1 MGKDYK
7 KGKNSPQN
15 QNGNKQHHSGNVQK
29 PQALVVNETN
39 KYVLGGYFS
48 LGLTNFFKTVLLV
61 FNKAGIKVVSDNG
74 NIIYSDEKIGQV
86 LNTLYKS
93 TLNPRP
99 PFEPFEQSWAN
110 QFKLNTNQQ
119 VKLQKL
125 LFHHFPILGPIMADE
140 AAYKVNNSKKSN
152 VTDAYTMTYG
162 VTLSDCLKVLS
173 TIAQG
178 LVDCRNTDVHFEP
191 YNSLDDLAKQYLVQ
205 ENIVRYLIKA
215 LVASRRLDKKRN
227 SIETEKME
235 FLTGY
240 AKSEK
245 DDKGK
250 SLEKYLKEHKFYP
263 KYEQEIVRD
272 ADGNIVYVVET
283 DKDGN
288 PLYDK
293 EGNPKY
299 KMKRDWNGNYVRE
312 EKTRMVERSDYFYK
326 IGGETTIKKNGNTYS
341 TLTGFGLAYFCTI
354 FLTKPQAKQML
365 TDIALFENSPYPQDL
380 NDIIRD
386 MLSIYRIRSP
396 KGKKLEGSDTKITLS
411 LDMLNELRKCPK
423 ELYDVLSPEGQKY
436 FEDRVMRP
444 NERTPEIVKRFR
456 STDRFP
462 YLAMRYIDETKLFDN
477 IRFQVQLGK
486 LRFKFYS
493 KTCINGEEEI
503 RSLQKEI
510 NGFGRMQ
517 EIERKR
523 QEYYKAFLQEAK
535 EKSVKIEGEDI
546 TLDLLQFEKDKA
558 DSKPYITDSKAY
570 YNVHNNRI
578 GLFWNEFATMDK
590 KNGNKEMI
598 VNKPGDYLPRL
609 IVTEDKKAPVEML
622 APMAMLSI
630 HELPSLIFYD
640 YLLRVTGNDDKKK
653 NAENIIIEK
662 YHSLRKFF
670 TNVNSGK
677 MTPMSNKEEMSKRL
691 MSEYDL
697 AVNDI
702 PDKLKKYLSGESVD
716 MNRRKQELTRDRLV
730 KMLKRAIRRRDGF
743 KDDRKMI
750 GNKDNKY
757 GKDSYVDVR
766 HGSLARYLSE
776 SFLEW
781 QPSNKSGN
789 NKLTGMNFSKLQ
801 SELAVFDDTSKYG
814 LVKEM
819 FEKSGLLTGNFAHPF
834 LFKLSEKNIRNIE
847 ELYLL
852 YLNEEVNYI
861 KKLLGITDK
870 KDKDINDNK
879 IDFKKILLTPDVYD
893 HLPFVKGD
901 ARWKEPTPENIKQLA
916 SRYLELDGKRA
927 SIWLPDG
934 LFGKHIFEILTTRF
948 ADNKRLQKDL
958 SDGNLTASVSYFIRV
973 FFEDQLSDSSQ
984 PFYITTKTDGE
995 KLLRTKFA
1003 HIYDLF
1009 NILNNKKVRN
1019 AYIKVPKIIE
1029 EINDL
1034 FVLYAEDKNGNL
1046 IKRIGIDGKP
1056 LKDVNGKTLYKK
1068 LIHVEIDNLLIKMGK
1083 ETEDKIE
1090 KKHLYGKQ
1098 AEKARK
1104 EGQEE
1109 REKLSRKLIRM
1120 IGEVKDNEKAIRRY
1134 RAQDMVMFLMAE
1146 RLMEESEA
1154 TGNVSKSEKFKLQN
1168 VCHSDFLSQTVNF
1181 EFPFKV
1187 GDDTVIISQEFIS
1200 LKNLGEFY
1208 QLLSDERLPSLLE
1221 RLLEIKKKEQKNP
1234 NFGYSELMG
1243 ELASYDIHRSRI
1255 FKAIHWLEK
1264 YVVSKDDF
1272 KFLYDP
1278 TDKRFYIDDDDTRDP
1293 KRNNF
1298 NSLLGLLEVGDI
1310 HVLSKDEREL
1320 IISIRNAFS
1329 HNHYGINLDDIANN
1343 KDLGKST
1350 LLYNEAETTSDAKK
1364 KELTTIATLI
1374 AKKLEELQQKV
1385 EKFNHK

>member
-7 KGKNSPQN
+7 KGNNAPQN

-39 KYVLGGYFS
+39 KYVLGGFFS
-48 LGLTNFFKTVLLV
+48 LGLNNFFKTVLLV

-74 NIIYSDEKIGQV
+74 NIIYSDEKVGQV
-86 LNTLYKS
+86 LYTLYKS
-93 TLNPRP
+93 TVTPRP
-99 PFEPFEQSWAN
+99 QFETFEKSWATY
-110 QFKLNTNQQ
+110 FKLNTNQQ
-119 VKLQKL
+119 AKLQKL

-162 VTLSDCLKVLS
+162 VTLPDCLKVLS

-191 YNSLDDLAKQYLVQ
+191 YNSIDDLAKQYLVQ

-240 AKSEK
+240 AKAEK
-245 DDKGK
+245 EDNGK
-250 SLEKYLKEHKFYP
+250 NLEKYLRDHKFYP

-272 ADGNIVYVVET
+272 ENGNIVYVVET

-288 PLYDK
+288 PLKDK
-293 EGNPKY
+293 DGNPKY
-299 KMKRDWNGNYVRE
+299 KMKKDWNGNYVRE
-312 EKTRMVERSDYFYK
+312 EKTRMVERSDFFYK
-326 IGGETTIKKNGNTYS
+326 IGGETTIEKGGKVYS

-365 TDIALFENSPYPQDL
+365 SDVALFEKSPYPKEL

-396 KGKKLEGSDTKITLS
+396 RGKKLEGSDTKITQA

-436 FEDRVMRP
+436 FEDKVKRP
-444 NERTPEIVKRFR
+444 NERTPEVVKRFR

-462 YLAMRYIDETKLFDN
+462 YFAMRYIDETKLFEN

-486 LRFKFYS
+486 LRFKFYP

-510 NGFGRMQ
+510 NGFGRIQ
-517 EIERKR
+517 EIEQKR
-523 QEYYKAFLQEAK
+523 QTEYKDFLQAGE
-535 EKSVKIEGEDI
+535 EKSVKIEGEDFN
-546 TLDLLQFEKDKA
+546 LDLLQFEKDSA
-558 DSKPYITDSKAY
+558 DSKPYITDSRAY
-570 YNVHNNRI
+570 YNIHNNRI
-578 GLFWNEFATMDK
+578 GLLWNELTTHDK
-590 KNGNKEMI
+590 TNDNKEMI
-598 VNKPGDYLPRL
+598 VNKPGDYLPKL
-609 IVTEDKKAPVEML
+609 IVSEDEKAPVTMP

-653 NAENIIIEK
+653 NPENIIIGK
-662 YHSLRKFF
+662 CHGLRKFF
-670 TNVNSGK
+670 TDVNSGT
-677 MTPMSNKEEMSKRL
+677 MTPMSNKEELSKRL
-691 MSEYDL
+691 LSEYDL

-776 SFLEW
+776 SFLDW
-781 QPSNKSGN
+781 QPSNKIGN

-801 SELAVFDDTSKYG
+801 SELAVFDDTGKYG
-814 LVKEM
+814 IVKEIL
-819 FEKSGLLTGNFAHPF
+819 EKSGLLSGNFAHPF
-834 LFKLSEKNIRNIE
+834 LSKLTEKNIRNIE

-852 YLNEEVNYI
+852 YLNEEVNHI

-901 ARWKEPTPENIKQLA
+901 ARWKEPTHENIKQLA
-916 SRYLELDGKRA
+916 GRYLELEGKRA

-934 LFGKHIFEILTTRF
+934 LFGKHILEILKTHFTS
-948 ADNKRLQKDL
+948 NKHLQEDL
-958 SDGNLTASVSYFIRV
+958 SDETLTESVSYLIRV
-973 FFEDQLSDSSQ
+973 FFEDQLSDNCQ
-984 PFYITTKTDGE
+984 PFYVTTKTDGE
-995 KLLRTKFA
+995 ELLRTKFA
-1003 HIYDLF
+1003 HIYDFF

-1019 AYIKVPKIIE
+1019 AYIKVPKIVE

-1034 FVLYAEDKNGNL
+1034 FVLYAEDKGGNL
-1046 IKRIGIDGKP
+1046 IKRIGLDGKP
-1056 LKDVNGKTLYKK
+1056 LKDEKGNTLYKK
-1068 LIHVEIDNLLIKMGK
+1068 LIHVEIDKRINDMTYK
-1083 ETEDKIE
+1083 ERGNYKT
-1090 KKHLYGKQ
+1090 L
-1098 AEKARK
+1098 
-1104 EGQEE
+1104 EE
-1109 REKLSRKLIRM
+1109 AKDAMRRKLMHM
-1120 IGEVKDNEKAIRRY
+1120 IGEVKDNEKTIRRY
-1134 RAQDMVMFLMAE
+1134 KAQDMVMFLMAE

-1154 TGNVSKSEKFKLQN
+1154 TGSVSKSEKFKLQN
-1168 VCHSDFLSQTVNF
+1168 VCRPDFLSQTVNF
-1181 EFPFKV
+1181 EFPFV
-1187 GDDTVIISQEFIS
+1187 IGNDTVKITQKVIS

-1221 RLLEIKKKEQKNP
+1221 SLLEIKKREKKEP

-1243 ELASYDIHRSRI
+1243 EFASYDIHRSRI
-1255 FKAIHWLEK
+1255 FKVIHQLEK
-1264 YVVSKDDF
+1264 YVVSNSEF
-1272 KFLYDP
+1272 RIFLNNPD
-1278 TDKRFYIDDDDTRDP
+1278 DKRFYIKDDNTQDP

-1298 NSLLGLLEVGDI
+1298 RSLLELLEEGNI
-1310 HVLSKDEREL
+1310 YALTNDEREL

-1329 HNHYGINLDDIANN
+1329 HNHYGINFDDIADD

-1350 LLYNEAETTSDAKK
+1350 LLYIEEETASDDKK

-1374 AKKLEELQQKV
+1374 ARKLEELQQKV
-1385 EKFNHK
+1385 VEKANHS

>member
-1 MGKDYK
+1 MGKDHN
-7 KGKNSPQN
+7 KGNNAPKSQSNYQVQKNVS
-15 QNGNKQHHSGNVQK
+15 K
-29 PQALVVNETN
+29 PQALVVNEGN

-61 FNKAGIKVVSDNG
+61 FNKAGIKVVSENG
-74 NIIYSDEKIGQV
+74 NIIYSDEKIGKV

-99 PFEPFEQSWAN
+99 SFEPFEQAWAN
-110 QFKLNTNQQ
+110 NFKLNTNQQ

-140 AAYKVNNSKKSN
+140 AAYKVKNSKKSN
-152 VTDAYTMTYG
+152 VTDTYTMTYG

-178 LVDCRNTDVHFEP
+178 LVDCRNTEVHYEP

-205 ENIVRYLIKA
+205 ENIARYLIKA

-240 AKSEK
+240 AKDSK
-245 DDKGK
+245 DDAGR
-250 SLEKYLKEHKFYP
+250 SLESYIRKWGFYP
-263 KYEQEIVRD
+263 KYDQVIKTD
-272 ADGNIVYVVET
+272 DNGNVLYVEET
-283 DKDGN
+283 DKQGKPKKDENGN
-288 PLYDK
+288 PVYKQKKDK
-293 EGNPKY
+293 YGNLRFKKDGSPEY
-299 KMKRDWNGNYVRE
+299 E
-312 EKTRMVERSDYFYK
+312 EQVKMVERSDFFYK
-326 IGGETTIKKNGNTYS
+326 IGGNTTIEKDGKVYS

-365 TDIALFENSPYPQDL
+365 SDVALFEKSPYPQEL

-396 KGKKLEGSDTKITLS
+396 RGKKLEGSDTKITLA

-423 ELYDVLSPEGQKY
+423 ELYDVLSPKGQKF
-436 FEDRVMRP
+436 FEDEVKRP
-444 NERTPEIVKRFR
+444 NERTPEVVKRFR

-477 IRFQVQLGK
+477 IRFQVRLGK
-486 LRFKFYS
+486 LKFKFYS
-493 KTCINGEEEI
+493 KTCINGEDEI
-503 RSLQKEI
+503 RGLQKEI
-510 NGFGRMQ
+510 NGFGRIQ
-517 EIERKR
+517 EIEQKR
-523 QEYYKAFLQEAK
+523 QTDYKAFLQEAK

-546 TLDLLQFEKDKA
+546 KLDLLQFEKDNV
-558 DSKPYITDSKAY
+558 DSKPYITDNKAY
-570 YNVHNNRI
+570 YNIHNNRI
-578 GLFWNEFATMDK
+578 GLFWNELTIFDK
-590 KNGNKEMI
+590 KNDNREMI
-598 VNKPGDYLPRL
+598 VNKSGDYLPKL
-609 IVTEDKKAPVEML
+609 IVSEDKKAPVVMP

-640 YLLRVTGNDDKKK
+640 YLLGITGNDDENK

-662 YHSLRKFF
+662 CHSLQQFF
-670 TNVNSGK
+670 YDVKSGT
-677 MTPMSNKEEMSKRL
+677 MTPMANKEELAKRL
-691 MSEYDL
+691 LSVYDL
-697 AVNDI
+697 TVNDI

-716 MNRRKQELTRDRLV
+716 VNRRKQELTRDRLV

-743 KDDRKMI
+743 EDDRKMV

-757 GKDSYVDVR
+757 GKESFVDVR

-781 QPSNKSGN
+781 QPSNKKGD

-801 SELAVFDDTSKYG
+801 SELAIFDDASKYDM
-814 LVKEM
+814 VKEM
-819 FEKSGLLTGNFAHPF
+819 IEKSGLLLGDYAHPF
-834 LFKLSEKNIRNIE
+834 LNKLTGKCIHNIE
-847 ELYLL
+847 QLYLL

-861 KKLLGITDK
+861 KELLGITDK
-870 KDKDINDNK
+870 KDKDITENK
-879 IDFKKILLTPDVYD
+879 INFEKISLASDIYD
-893 HLPFVKGD
+893 HLPFVKGC
-901 ARWKEPTPENIKQLA
+901 ARWKDRTPENIKQLA
-916 SRYLELDGKRA
+916 GHYLELDGKRA

-934 LFGKHIFEILTTRF
+934 LFSNHILGLLKTQF
-948 ADNKRLQKDL
+948 ADNKQLQKDL
-958 SDGNLTASVSYFIRV
+958 SDKRLTASVFYLIRV
-973 FFEDQLSDSSQ
+973 FFEDQLSDSCQ
-984 PFYITTKTDGE
+984 PFYVTTKTDGE
-995 KLLRTKFA
+995 DLLSTKFA

-1019 AYIKVPKIIE
+1019 AYTKVPMIVE
-1029 EINDL
+1029 EIDDM
-1034 FVLYAEDKNGNL
+1034 FSIPAENKNGKL
-1046 IKRIGIDGKP
+1046 IKRIGLDGKP
-1056 LKDVNGKTLYKK
+1056 LKDENGKTLYKK
-1068 LIHVEIDNLLIKMGK
+1068 LIHVEIDKRIKDMTYK
-1083 ETEDKIE
+1083 ERGNHKT
-1090 KKHLYGKQ
+1090 L
-1098 AEKARK
+1098 
-1104 EGQEE
+1104 EE
-1109 REKLSRKLIRM
+1109 AKDAMRRKLMRM
-1120 IGEVKDNEKAIRRY
+1120 IGEVKDNEKTIRRY
-1134 RAQDMVMFLMAE
+1134 KAQDMVMFLMAE
-1146 RLMEESEA
+1146 RLMEDSEA

-1168 VCHSDFLSQTVNF
+1168 VCHSDFLNQTVNF

-1187 GDDTVIISQEFIS
+1187 GEDTVIISQDFIS

-1264 YVVSKDDF
+1264 YVVSKENF

-1278 TDKRFYIDDDDTRDP
+1278 NDKRFFIDDDETRDP

-1298 NSLLGLLEVGDI
+1298 NALLGLLEKGDI
-1310 HVLSKDEREL
+1310 HILSKDEREL

-1329 HNHYGINLDDIANN
+1329 HNHYGINLNDIADD
-1343 KDLGKST
+1343 KGLGKST
-1350 LLYNEAETTSDAKK
+1350 LLFIEEKTASNAKK

-1385 EKFNHK
+1385 EKSNHS

>member
-1 MGKDYK
+1 MKNSKDYPSNNNTRHAK
-7 KGKNSPQN
+7 K
-15 QNGNKQHHSGNVQK
+15 VQQ
-29 PQALVVNETN
+29 PQALEVNQTN

-61 FNKAGIKVVSDNG
+61 FNKAGIKVVSKNG
-74 NIIYSDEKIGQV
+74 NIIYDDEKIGQV

-99 PFEPFEQSWAN
+99 SFEPFEQTWAN
-110 QFKLNTNQQ
+110 NFKLNTNQQ

-152 VTDAYTMTYG
+152 VTDTYTMTYG

-178 LVDCRNTDVHFEP
+178 LVDCRNTDVHYEP

-205 ENIVRYLIKA
+205 EDIVRYLIKA

-240 AKSEK
+240 AKDPK
-245 DDKGK
+245 DDAGR
-250 SLEKYLKEHKFYP
+250 SLESYIKKWGFYP
-263 KYEQEIVRD
+263 KYDQVIKTD
-272 ADGNIVYVVET
+272 DNGNVLYVEET
-283 DKDGN
+283 DKQ
-288 PLYDK
+288 
-293 EGNPKY
+293 GNPK
-299 KMKRDWNGNYVRE
+299 KDENGNPIYKQKKDKYGNPRWKDDGTPEYE
-312 EKTRMVERSDYFYK
+312 EQVRMVERSDFFYK
-326 IGGETTIKKNGNTYS
+326 IGGESTIEKDEKVYS

-354 FLTKPQAKQML
+354 FLTKTQAKQML
-365 TDIALFENSPYPQDL
+365 SDIALFEKSPYPKEL

-396 KGKKLEGSDTKITLS
+396 RGKKLEGSDSKITLA

-423 ELYDVLSPEGQKY
+423 ELYDVLSPKGQKF
-436 FEDRVMRP
+436 FEDKVKRP
-444 NERTPEIVKRFR
+444 NERTPEVVKRFR

-462 YLAMRYIDETKLFDN
+462 YLAMRYIDETQLFDN
-477 IRFQVQLGK
+477 IRFQIQLGK
-486 LRFKFYS
+486 LRFKFFS

-510 NGFGRMQ
+510 NGFGRIQ
-517 EIERKR
+517 EMEQKR
-523 QEYYKAFLQEAK
+523 QSDYKAFIQEAK

-546 TLDLLQFEKDKA
+546 NLDLLQFEKDSA
-558 DSKPYITDSKAY
+558 DSKPYITDSKAH

-578 GLFWNEFATMDK
+578 GLFWNEMVVTEEEE
-590 KNGNKEMI
+590 NTRTI
-598 VNKPGDYLPRL
+598 IQHGDYIPSLES
-609 IVTEDKKAPVEML
+609 VKDGKAPVTLL

-640 YLLRVTGNDDKKK
+640 YLLRVTGNDDEKK
-653 NAENIIIEK
+653 NAENIIIDK
-662 YHSLRKFF
+662 CHSLQKFF
-670 TNVNSGK
+670 SDVKSGT
-677 MTPMSNKEEMSKRL
+677 MTPLTNKEELAKRL
-691 MSEYDL
+691 LSEYDL
-697 AVNDI
+697 GVNDI

-716 MNRRKQELTRDRLV
+716 VNHRKQELTRDRLV

-743 KDDRKMI
+743 EEDRKI
-750 GNKDNKY
+750 VGNKDNKY
-757 GKDSYVDVR
+757 GKDSFVDVR

-776 SFLEW
+776 SLVEW
-781 QPSNKSGN
+781 QPSNERGD

-801 SELAVFDDTSKYG
+801 SELAVFDNADKYG
-814 LVKEM
+814 VVKEM
-819 FEKSGLLTGNFAHPF
+819 LERSGLLSGNYAHPF
-834 LFKLSEKNIRNIE
+834 LNKLTGKSIHNIE
-847 ELYLL
+847 QLYLL
-852 YLNEEVNYI
+852 YLNEEVIYI
-861 KKLLGITDK
+861 KELLGITDK
-870 KDKDINDNK
+870 TDKDITDNK
-879 IDFKKILLTPDVYD
+879 INFEKISLSSDICD
-893 HLPFVKGD
+893 HLPFVKGN
-901 ARWKEPTPENIKQLA
+901 ARWETITPENIKQLA
-916 SRYLELDGKRA
+916 GRYLELDGKSA

-934 LFGKHIFEILTTRF
+934 LFGKHILDILKKQF
-948 ADNKRLQKDL
+948 ANNKQLQKDL
-958 SDGNLTASVSYFIRV
+958 SNKRLTTSVSYLIRV
-973 FFEDQLSDSSQ
+973 FFEDQLGDSSQ

-995 KLLRTKFA
+995 DFVCTEFA

-1009 NILNNKKVRN
+1009 NILNNKKVHN
-1019 AYIKVPKIIE
+1019 AYIKVPQIVE
-1029 EINDL
+1029 EITDTFAL
-1034 FVLYAEDKNGNL
+1034 PAKDKDGKL
-1046 IKRIGIDGKP
+1046 IQRVGLDRKP
-1056 LKDVNGKTLYKK
+1056 LKNENGEPLYKK
-1068 LIHVEIDNLLIKMGK
+1068 LIHVEIDKRIKDMTAK
-1083 ETEDKIE
+1083 EKGNYKTLGEAKD
-1090 KKHLYGKQ
+1090 
-1098 AEKARK
+1098 AMR
-1104 EGQEE
+1104 
-1109 REKLSRKLIRM
+1109 RKLMRM

-1134 RAQDMVMFLMAE
+1134 KAQDMVMFLMAE

-1187 GDDTVIISQEFIS
+1187 GEDTVIISQEFIS

-1221 RLLEIKKKEQKNP
+1221 RLLEIKKRENKEP
-1234 NFGYSELMG
+1234 NFGYSEIMG

-1255 FKAIHWLEK
+1255 FRAIHQLEK
-1264 YVVSKDDF
+1264 YVISNSEFKAFLQDPDD
-1272 KFLYDP
+1272 
-1278 TDKRFYIDDDDTRDP
+1278 TRFYINNDKTQDP

-1298 NSLLGLLEVGDI
+1298 RSLLELLEEGDI
-1310 HVLSKDEREL
+1310 HAFSEDEREL

-1329 HNHYGINLDDIANN
+1329 HNHYGINLDDIADD

-1350 LLYNEAETTSDAKK
+1350 LLYTEDETSSNAKN

-1385 EKFNHK
+1385 EKMNSKSE

>member
-162 VTLSDCLKVLS
+162 VTLPDCLKVLS

-423 ELYDVLSPEGQKY
+423 ELYDVLSPEGQRY
-436 FEDRVMRP
+436 FEDKVKRP
-444 NERTPEIVKRFR
+444 NERTPEVVKRFR

-486 LRFKFYS
+486 LRFKFYP

-510 NGFGRMQ
+510 NGFGRLQ
-517 EIERKR
+517 DIEQKR
-523 QEYYKAFLQEAK
+523 QTEYETLLQEAEK
-535 EKSVKIEGEDI
+535 KSVKIEGEDI
-546 TLDLLQFEKDKA
+546 NLDLLQFEKDTA
-558 DSKPYITDSKAY
+558 DSKPYITNNRAY
-570 YNVHNNRI
+570 YNIHNNRI
-578 GLFWNEFATMDK
+578 GLFW
-590 KNGNKEMI
+590 KEMEI
-598 VNKPGDYLPRL
+598 TDKEGNISIKPQFGDLLPSL
-609 IVTEDKKAPVEML
+609 KELKDGKAPVTMP
-622 APMAMLSI
+622 APMAMLSV
-630 HELPSLIFYD
+630 HELPSLLFYD
-640 YLLRVTGNDDKKK
+640 YLLRQTNNTDSRKT
-653 NAENIIIEK
+653 AESIIIDK
-662 YHSLRKFF
+662 YYSLQRFF
-670 TNVNSGK
+670 SDVKSGK
-677 MTPMSNKEEMSKRL
+677 MLPMGGKKELNEKL
-691 MSEYDL
+691 HAEYGL
-697 AVNDI
+697 SVNDI
-702 PDKLKKYLSGESVD
+702 PDKLKKYLAGESV
-716 MNRRKQELTRDRLV
+716 NVSRRKQELTRDRLV
-730 KMLKRAIRRRDGF
+730 KMLKRALRRRDGF

-776 SFLEW
+776 SFMEW
-781 QPSNKSGN
+781 QPSSANGN

-801 SELAVFDDTSKYG
+801 SELAVFDDSSKYSA
-814 LVKEM
+814 VKTM
-819 FEKSGLLTGNFAHPF
+819 LEKSGLLTGSFPHPF
-834 LFKLSEKNIRNIE
+834 LPKLMGRNIRNIE
-847 ELYLL
+847 ELYIL

-861 KKLLGITDK
+861 KSLLGIANK
-870 KDKDINDNK
+870 KDNDINDNK
-879 IDFKKILLTPDVYD
+879 IDFTKITLTTDICNQ
-893 HLPFVKGD
+893 LPFVKGD
-901 ARWKEPTPENIKQLA
+901 ARWEERTPENIRQLA
-916 SRYLELDGKRA
+916 GRYLEIDGKRA

-934 LFGKHIFEILTTRF
+934 LFTNYILEILKTQY
-948 ADNKRLQKDL
+948 ADNKSLQDDL
-958 SDGNLTASVSYFIRV
+958 SNDDLTTSVAYLIRV
-973 FFEDQLSDSSQ
+973 FFEDQLNDNSQ
-984 PFYITTKTDGE
+984 PFYFTTKEDGE
-995 KLLRTKFA
+995 NLFPTKFT

-1019 AYIKVPKIIE
+1019 AYIKVPKIVE
-1029 EINDL
+1029 EINDM
-1034 FVLYAEDKNGNL
+1034 FVIYAEDKDGNM
-1046 IKRIGIDGKP
+1046 IKRIGSDGKP
-1056 LKDVNGKTLYKK
+1056 LKDGNGKILYKK
-1068 LIHVEIDNLLIKMGK
+1068 LIHVEIDERIKAMTFK
-1083 ETEDKIE
+1083 ERGNHKTLDEAKDTM
-1090 KKHLYGKQ
+1090 
-1098 AEKARK
+1098 R
-1104 EGQEE
+1104 
-1109 REKLSRKLIRM
+1109 RKLTRM

-1134 RAQDMVMFLMAE
+1134 KVQDMVMFLMAE

-1154 TGNVSKSEKFKLQN
+1154 TGNVSKSDKFKLEN
-1168 VCHSDFLSQTVNF
+1168 VCRADFLSQTVNF
-1181 EFPFKV
+1181 EFPFIV
-1187 GDDTVIISQEFIS
+1187 GNNTVKITQEVIS
-1200 LKNLGEFY
+1200 LRNLGEFY

-1221 RLLEIKKKEQKNP
+1221 KLLEIRKKEQKDP

-1255 FKAIHWLEK
+1255 FKAIHQLEK
-1264 YVVSKDDF
+1264 YVVSNSEFK
-1272 KFLYDP
+1272 KFLNNP
-1278 TDKRFYIDDDDTRDP
+1278 VDKRFYIRDDKTQDP

-1298 NSLLGLLEVGDI
+1298 RSLLELLEEGNI
-1310 HVLSKDEREL
+1310 RALSKDEREL

-1329 HNHYGINLDDIANN
+1329 HNHYEVDFGDIAN
-1343 KDLGKST
+1343 DEELRKST
-1350 LLYNEAETTSDAKK
+1350 LLYIKEEKASDAQK

-1385 EKFNHK
+1385 EKSNHS

>member
-1 MGKDYK
+1 MEKDYK
-7 KGKNSPQN
+7 KGNNAPKN
-15 QNGNKQHHSGNVQK
+15 QNNSNPQQTKKVQK
-29 PQALVVNETN
+29 PKALVVNEGN

-61 FNKAGIKVVSDNG
+61 FNKAGIKVVSNNG

-86 LNTLYKS
+86 INTLYKS

-99 PFEPFEQSWAN
+99 KFEPFEQSWAN

-191 YNSLDDLAKQYLVQ
+191 YNSIDDLAKQYLLQ
-205 ENIVRYLIKA
+205 ADIVRYLIKA

-240 AKSEK
+240 AKAEK

-250 SLEKYLKEHKFYP
+250 SLEKYLKQHKFYP
-263 KYEQEIVRD
+263 KYEQEIVKD
-272 ADGNIVYVVET
+272 SDGNIVYVVET

-288 PLYDK
+288 PLTDK

-326 IGGETTIKKNGNTYS
+326 IGGETTIKKNGKTYS

-354 FLTKPQAKQML
+354 FLTKSQAKQML

-380 NDIIRD
+380 NNIIRD

-436 FEDRVMRP
+436 FEDEVKRP
-444 NERTPEIVKRFR
+444 NERTPEVVKRFR

-462 YLAMRYIDETKLFDN
+462 YLAMRYIDETRLFDN

-486 LRFKFYS
+486 LRFKFYQ

-510 NGFGRMQ
+510 NGFGRLQ
-517 EIERKR
+517 DIEQKR
-523 QEYYKAFLQEAK
+523 QTEYKTLLQEAEK
-535 EKSVKIEGEDI
+535 KSVKIEGEDI
-546 TLDLLQFEKDKA
+546 NLDLLQFEKDTA
-558 DSKPYITDSKAY
+558 DSKPYITNNRAY

-578 GLFWNEFATMDK
+578 GLFW
-590 KNGNKEMI
+590 KEMEI
-598 VNKPGDYLPRL
+598 IGEEGNTRIKPLLGDFLPSL
-609 IVTEDKKAPVEML
+609 KDVKEGKAPVTMP

-630 HELPSLIFYD
+630 HELPALVFYD
-640 YLLRVTGNDDKKK
+640 YLLRQTNNTDSRKT
-653 NAENIIIEK
+653 AESIIIDK
-662 YHSLRKFF
+662 YRSLQRFFSDVKF
-670 TNVNSGK
+670 GK
-677 MTPMSNKEEMSKRL
+677 MLPVGSKKELNGKL
-691 MSEYDL
+691 YAEYEL
-697 AVNDI
+697 SANDI
-702 PDKLKKYLSGESVD
+702 PDKLKKYLVGESV
-716 MNRRKQELTRDRLV
+716 NVSRRKQELTRDRLV
-730 KMLKRAIRRRDGF
+730 KILKRALRRRDGF

-776 SFLEW
+776 SFMEW
-781 QPSNKSGN
+781 QPSSKNGN

-801 SELAVFDDTSKYG
+801 SELAVFDDSSKYST
-814 LVKEM
+814 VKTM
-819 FEKSGLLTGNFAHPF
+819 LEKSGLLSGSFSHPF
-834 LFKLSEKNIRNIE
+834 LPKLIGRNIRNIE

-861 KKLLGITDK
+861 KKLLGITNK
-870 KDKDINDNK
+870 KDNDITDNK
-879 IDFKKILLTPDVYD
+879 IDFTKITLTTDICN

-901 ARWKEPTPENIKQLA
+901 ARWEERTPENIRQLA
-916 SRYLELDGKRA
+916 GRYLDIDGKRA

-934 LFGKHIFEILTTRF
+934 LFTNYILEILKAQY
-948 ADNKRLQKDL
+948 ADNKRLQDDL
-958 SDGNLTASVSYFIRV
+958 TNDDLTANVAYLIRV
-973 FFEDQLSDSSQ
+973 FFEDQLSDRSQ
-984 PFYITTKTDGE
+984 PFYVTTKTDGN

-1019 AYIKVPKIIE
+1019 AYIKVPKIVE
-1029 EINDL
+1029 EINDM
-1034 FVLYAEDKNGNL
+1034 FAIYAEDKDGKL
-1046 IKRIGIDGKP
+1046 MKRIGTDGKP
-1056 LKDVNGKTLYKK
+1056 LKDENGKILYKK
-1068 LIHVEIDNLLIKMGK
+1068 LIHVEIDKRIKDMTFK
-1083 ETEDKIE
+1083 ERGNHKTLDEAKDAM
-1090 KKHLYGKQ
+1090 H
-1098 AEKARK
+1098 
-1104 EGQEE
+1104 
-1109 REKLSRKLIRM
+1109 RKLIRM
-1120 IGEVKDNEKAIRRY
+1120 IGDVKDNEKAIRRY
-1134 RAQDMVMFLMAE
+1134 KAQDMVMFLMAE

-1154 TGNVSKSEKFKLQN
+1154 TGNVSKSDKFKLEN
-1168 VCHSDFLSQTVNF
+1168 VCRADFLSQTVNF
-1181 EFPFKV
+1181 EFPFIV
-1187 GDDTVIISQEFIS
+1187 GKDTVKITQEVIS

-1221 RLLEIKKKEQKNP
+1221 RLLEIKKKEQQEP

-1255 FKAIHWLEK
+1255 FKAIHQLEK
-1264 YVVSKDDF
+1264 YVVSNSEFK
-1272 KFLYDP
+1272 KFLNNPD
-1278 TDKRFYIDDDDTRDP
+1278 DKRFFIRDDKTQDP

-1298 NSLLGLLEVGDI
+1298 RSLLELLEEGNI
-1310 HVLSKDEREL
+1310 HALSEGEREL

-1329 HNHYGINLDDIANN
+1329 HNHYEVDFGDIAND
-1343 KDLGKST
+1343 KELGTST
-1350 LLYNEAETTSDAKK
+1350 LLYIEEKTAHDTKK

-1385 EKFNHK
+1385 EKFDSQS

>member
-1 MGKDYK
+1 MGKENK
-7 KGKNSPQN
+7 KGNNAPKNPN
-15 QNGNKQHHSGNVQK
+15 NGNPQQAGKVQK
-29 PQALVVNETN
+29 PQPLIVNEGN

-61 FNKAGIKVVSDNG
+61 FNKAGIKVASDNG

-99 PFEPFEQSWAN
+99 KFEPFEQSWAN

-119 VKLQKL
+119 IKLQKL

-162 VTLSDCLKVLS
+162 VTLPDCLKVLS
-173 TIAQG
+173 MIAQG
-178 LVDCRNTDVHFEP
+178 LVDCRNTDVHFDP
-191 YNSLDDLAKQYLVQ
+191 YNSIDDLAKQYLVQ
-205 ENIVRYLIKA
+205 EDIVRYLIKA

-240 AKSEK
+240 AKDPN
-245 DDKGK
+245 DDAGR
-250 SLEKYLKEHKFYP
+250 SLESYIKKWGFYP
-263 KYEQEIVRD
+263 KYDQVIKTD
-272 ADGNIVYVVET
+272 ADGNVLYVEET
-283 DKDGN
+283 DRQ
-288 PLYDK
+288 
-293 EGNPKY
+293 GNPK
-299 KMKRDWNGNYVRE
+299 KDENGNPVYKQKKDKYGNLRFKEDGTPEYE
-312 EKTRMVERSDYFYK
+312 EQVKMVERSDFFYK
-326 IGGETTIKKNGNTYS
+326 IGGNTTIEKDGNVYS

-365 TDIALFENSPYPQDL
+365 SDVALFEKSPYPKEL

-396 KGKKLEGSDTKITLS
+396 RGKKLEGSDTKITLA

-423 ELYDVLSPEGQKY
+423 ELYDVLSPKGQAF
-436 FEDRVMRP
+436 FEDEVKRP
-444 NERTPEIVKRFR
+444 NERTPEVVKRFR

-477 IRFQVQLGK
+477 IRFHVQLGK

-493 KTCINGEEEI
+493 KTCINGEKEI
-503 RSLQKEI
+503 RSWQKEI
-510 NGFGRMQ
+510 NGFGRIQ
-517 EIERKR
+517 EIELKR
-523 QEYYKAFLQEAK
+523 QTDYKAFIQEAK

-546 TLDLLQFEKDKA
+546 DLDLLQFEKDSA

-570 YNVHNNRI
+570 YNIHNNRI
-578 GLFWNEFATMDK
+578 GLLWNELTTHDK
-590 KNGNKEMI
+590 KNDNKEII
-598 VNKPGDYLPRL
+598 VIKPGDYLPKL
-609 IVTEDKKAPVEML
+609 IVSEDKKAPVTMP

-630 HELPSLIFYD
+630 HEFPSLIFYD
-640 YLLRVTGNDDKKK
+640 YLLRVTGNDDEKK
-653 NAENIIIEK
+653 NVENIIIDK
-662 YHSLRKFF
+662 CHSLQQFF
-670 TNVNSGK
+670 SDVKSGTI
-677 MTPMSNKEEMSKRL
+677 TPIANKEELAKRL
-691 MSEYDL
+691 LSEYDL
-697 AVNDI
+697 ALNDI

-776 SFLEW
+776 SFLDW
-781 QPSNKSGN
+781 QPSNKIGN

-814 LVKEM
+814 IVKEIL
-819 FEKSGLLTGNFAHPF
+819 EKSGLLSGNFAHPF
-834 LFKLSEKNIRNIE
+834 LSKLTEKNIRNIE

-852 YLNEEVNYI
+852 YLNEEVNHI

-901 ARWKEPTPENIKQLA
+901 ARWKEPTHENIKQLA
-916 SRYLELDGKRA
+916 GRYLELDGKRA

-934 LFGKHIFEILTTRF
+934 LFGKHILEILKTHF
-948 ADNKRLQKDL
+948 ASNKDLQEDL
-958 SDGNLTASVSYFIRV
+958 SDEVLTESASYLIRV

-984 PFYITTKTDGE
+984 PFYITTKKDGE
-995 KLLRTKFA
+995 ELLRTKFA

-1019 AYIKVPKIIE
+1019 AYIKVPKIVE

-1034 FVLYAEDKNGNL
+1034 FVLYAEDKDGNL

-1056 LKDVNGKTLYKK
+1056 LKDENGKTLYKK
-1068 LIHVEIDNLLIKMGK
+1068 LIHVEIDKRIKDMTYK
-1083 ETEDKIE
+1083 ERGNHKT
-1090 KKHLYGKQ
+1090 L
-1098 AEKARK
+1098 
-1104 EGQEE
+1104 EE
-1109 REKLSRKLIRM
+1109 AKDAMRRKLMRM

-1134 RAQDMVMFLMAE
+1134 KAQDMAMFLMAE

-1154 TGNVSKSEKFKLQN
+1154 TGSVSKSEKFQLQN
-1168 VCHSDFLSQTVNF
+1168 VCHPDFLSQTVNF
-1181 EFPFKV
+1181 KFPFKV
-1187 GDDTVIISQEFIS
+1187 GEDTVIISQEFIS

-1221 RLLEIKKKEQKNP
+1221 RLLDIKKKEQKDP
-1234 NFGYSELMG
+1234 KFGYSELMG

-1278 TDKRFYIDDDDTRDP
+1278 NDKRFFIDDDDTRDP

-1298 NSLLGLLEVGDI
+1298 NSLLGLLEKGDI

-1329 HNHYGINLDDIANN
+1329 HNHYGINLNDIADD

-1350 LLYNEAETTSDAKK
+1350 LLYIEEEMASDAKK

-1385 EKFNHK
+1385 EKSNHS

>member
-7 KGKNSPQN
+7 KGNNAPKNHN
-15 QNGNKQHHSGNVQK
+15 NNKSQQTKKVQK
-29 PQALVVNETN
+29 PKSLVVSEGN

-191 YNSLDDLAKQYLVQ
+191 YNSINDLAKQYLLQ
-205 ENIVRYLIKA
+205 ADIVRYLIKA

-263 KYEQEIVRD
+263 KYEQEVVRD

-423 ELYDVLSPEGQKY
+423 ELYDVLSPEGQRY
-436 FEDRVMRP
+436 FEDKVKRP
-444 NERTPEIVKRFR
+444 NERTPEVVKRFR

-486 LRFKFYS
+486 LRFKFYP

-510 NGFGRMQ
+510 NGFGRLQ
-517 EIERKR
+517 DIEQKR
-523 QEYYKAFLQEAK
+523 QTEYETLLQEAEK
-535 EKSVKIEGEDI
+535 KSVKIEGEDI
-546 TLDLLQFEKDKA
+546 NLDLLQFEKDTA
-558 DSKPYITDSKAY
+558 DSKPYITNNRAY
-570 YNVHNNRI
+570 YNIHNNRI
-578 GLFWNEFATMDK
+578 GLFW
-590 KNGNKEMI
+590 KEMEI
-598 VNKPGDYLPRL
+598 KAEEGKTINKPQFGDLLPSL
-609 IVTEDKKAPVEML
+609 KEVKDGKAPVTMP
-622 APMAMLSI
+622 APMAMLSV
-630 HELPSLIFYD
+630 HELPSLLFYD
-640 YLLRVTGNDDKKK
+640 YLLRQTNNTDSRKT
-653 NAENIIIEK
+653 AESIIIDK
-662 YHSLRKFF
+662 YYSLQQFF
-670 TNVNSGK
+670 SDVKSGK
-677 MTPMSNKEEMSKRL
+677 MLPMDGKKELNEKL
-691 MSEYDL
+691 HAEYGL
-697 AVNDI
+697 SVNDI
-702 PDKLKKYLSGESVD
+702 PDKLKKYLAGESV
-716 MNRRKQELTRDRLV
+716 NVSRRKQELTRDRLV
-730 KMLKRAIRRRDGF
+730 KMLKRALRRRDGF

-776 SFLEW
+776 SFMEW
-781 QPSNKSGN
+781 QPSSANGN

-801 SELAVFDDTSKYG
+801 SELAVFDDSSKYSA
-814 LVKEM
+814 VKTM
-819 FEKSGLLTGNFAHPF
+819 LEKSGLLTGSFPHPF
-834 LFKLSEKNIRNIE
+834 LPKLMGRNIRNIE
-847 ELYLL
+847 ELYIL

-861 KKLLGITDK
+861 KSLLGIANK
-870 KDKDINDNK
+870 KDNDINDNK
-879 IDFKKILLTPDVYD
+879 IDFTKITLTTDICNQ
-893 HLPFVKGD
+893 LPFVKGD
-901 ARWKEPTPENIKQLA
+901 ARWEERTPENIRQLA
-916 SRYLELDGKRA
+916 GRYLEIDGKRA

-934 LFGKHIFEILTTRF
+934 LFTNYILEILKTQY
-948 ADNKRLQKDL
+948 ADNKSLQDDL
-958 SDGNLTASVSYFIRV
+958 SNDDLTTSVAYLIRV
-973 FFEDQLSDSSQ
+973 FFEDQLNDNSQ
-984 PFYITTKTDGE
+984 PFYFTTKEDGE
-995 KLLRTKFA
+995 NLFPTKFT

-1019 AYIKVPKIIE
+1019 AYIKVPKIVE
-1029 EINDL
+1029 EINDM
-1034 FVLYAEDKNGNL
+1034 FVIYAKDKDGNM
-1046 IKRIGIDGKP
+1046 IKRIGSDGKP
-1056 LKDVNGKTLYKK
+1056 LKDGNGKILYKK
-1068 LIHVEIDNLLIKMGK
+1068 LIHVEIDERIKAMTFK
-1083 ETEDKIE
+1083 ERGNHKTLDEAKDTM
-1090 KKHLYGKQ
+1090 
-1098 AEKARK
+1098 R
-1104 EGQEE
+1104 
-1109 REKLSRKLIRM
+1109 RKLTRM

-1134 RAQDMVMFLMAE
+1134 KVQDMVMFLMAE
-1146 RLMEESEA
+1146 KLMEESEA
-1154 TGNVSKSEKFKLQN
+1154 TGNVSKSDKFKLEN
-1168 VCHSDFLSQTVNF
+1168 VCRADFLSQTVNF
-1181 EFPFKV
+1181 EFPFIV
-1187 GDDTVIISQEFIS
+1187 GNNTVKITQEVIS
-1200 LKNLGEFY
+1200 LRNLGEFY

-1221 RLLEIKKKEQKNP
+1221 RLLEIRKKEQKDP

-1255 FKAIHWLEK
+1255 FKAIHQLEK
-1264 YVVSKDDF
+1264 YVVSNSEFK
-1272 KFLYDP
+1272 KFLNNP
-1278 TDKRFYIDDDDTRDP
+1278 VDKRFYIRDDKTQDP

-1298 NSLLGLLEVGDI
+1298 RSLLELLEEGNI
-1310 HVLSKDEREL
+1310 RALSKDEREL

-1329 HNHYGINLDDIANN
+1329 HNHYEVDFGDIAN
-1343 KDLGKST
+1343 DEELRKST
-1350 LLYNEAETTSDAKK
+1350 LLYIKEEKASDAQK

-1385 EKFNHK
+1385 EKSNHS

>member
-7 KGKNSPQN
+7 KGNGAPQN
-15 QNGNKQHHSGNVQK
+15 QNTGKQQKSGKVQK

-48 LGLTNFFKTVLLV
+48 LGLTNFYKTVLLV
-61 FNKAGIKVVSDNG
+61 FNKAGIKVVSENG

-99 PFEPFEQSWAN
+99 SFEPFEEAWTKH
-110 QFKLNTNQQ
+110 FKLNTNQQ

-178 LVDCRNTDVHFEP
+178 LVDCRNTDVHFKP

-240 AKSEK
+240 AKDSN
-245 DDKGK
+245 DDAGR
-250 SLEKYLKEHKFYP
+250 SLESYIRKWGFYP
-263 KYEQEIVRD
+263 KYDQVIKTDE
-272 ADGNIVYVVET
+272 DGNVLYVIET
-283 DKDGN
+283 DKQ
-288 PLYDK
+288 
-293 EGNPKY
+293 GNPKKDEKGNPVY
-299 KMKRDWNGNYVRE
+299 KQKKDKFGNWRFKEDGSPEYE
-312 EKTRMVERSDYFYK
+312 EQVRMVERNDFFYK
-326 IGGETTIKKNGNTYS
+326 IGGDTSIVKDGKVYS

-354 FLTKPQAKQML
+354 FLTKSQAKQML
-365 TDIALFENSPYPQDL
+365 SDVELFEKSPYPKEL

-396 KGKKLEGSDTKITLS
+396 KGKKLEGSDTKITLA

-436 FEDRVMRP
+436 FEDKVKRP
-444 NERTPEIVKRFR
+444 NERTPEVVKRFR

-486 LRFKFYS
+486 LRFKFYP

-503 RSLQKEI
+503 RSQQKEI
-510 NGFGRMQ
+510 NGFGRIQ
-517 EIERKR
+517 EIEQKR
-523 QEYYKAFLQEAK
+523 QTEYQDFLQTAK

-546 TLDLLQFEKDKA
+546 NLDLLQFEKDSA
-558 DSKPYITDSKAY
+558 DSKPYITDSRAY
-570 YNVHNNRI
+570 YNIHNNRI
-578 GLFWNEFATMDK
+578 GLLWKEKVVTDEE
-590 KNGNKEMI
+590 KNKRI
-598 VNKPGDYLPRL
+598 IYQYGDYMPSLKN
-609 IVTEDKKAPVEML
+609 VKDGKAPVTMPS
-622 APMAMLSI
+622 PMAMLSI

-640 YLLRVTGNDDKKK
+640 YLLRVTGNDDKEKS
-653 NAENIIIEK
+653 AENIIIDK
-662 YHSLRKFF
+662 CHRLQKFF
-670 TNVNSGK
+670 SDVKSGT
-677 MTPMSNKEEMSKRL
+677 MTPMANKEELAKKL
-691 MSEYDL
+691 MSEYGL

-702 PDKLKKYLSGESVD
+702 PDKLKKYLSGESIDV
-716 MNRRKQELTRDRLV
+716 NRRKQELTRDRLV
-730 KMLKRAIRRRDGF
+730 RMLKRAIRRRDGF
-743 KDDRKMI
+743 KDDRKMV

-781 QPSNKSGN
+781 QPSNKKGD

-801 SELAVFDDTSKYG
+801 SELAVFDDEGKYG
-814 LVKEM
+814 VVKEM
-819 FEKSGLLTGNFAHPF
+819 LEKSGLLSGNYAHPF
-834 LFKLSEKNIRNIE
+834 LNKMTGKNIRNIE

-852 YLNEEVNYI
+852 YLNEEVLYI
-861 KKLLGITDK
+861 KKLLGIKDK
-870 KDKDINDNK
+870 KDNDITDNK

-916 SRYLELDGKRA
+916 GRYLELDGKRA

-934 LFGKHIFEILTTRF
+934 LFGKHILEILTTHF
-948 ADNKRLQKDL
+948 ADNKQLQEDL
-958 SDGNLTASVSYFIRV
+958 SDENLTTSVSYLIRV
-973 FFEDQLSDSSQ
+973 FFEDQLSDSCQ
-984 PFYITTKTDGE
+984 PFYVTTKTDGE
-995 KLLRTKFA
+995 NLRRTKFA

-1019 AYIKVPKIIE
+1019 AYIKVPKIVE

-1034 FVLYAEDKNGNL
+1034 FVIYAEDKNGNL
-1046 IKRIGIDGKP
+1046 IKRIGLDGKP
-1056 LKDVNGKTLYKK
+1056 LKDENGKTLYKK
-1068 LIHVEIDNLLIKMGK
+1068 LIHVEIDKRIDEMTYK
-1083 ETEDKIE
+1083 ERGNHKTLDEAKD
-1090 KKHLYGKQ
+1090 
-1098 AEKARK
+1098 AMR
-1104 EGQEE
+1104 
-1109 REKLSRKLIRM
+1109 RKLMRM
-1120 IGEVKDNEKAIRRY
+1120 IGEVKDNEKTIRRY
-1134 RAQDMVMFLMAE
+1134 KAQDMVMFLMAE
-1146 RLMEESEA
+1146 RMMEESEA

-1168 VCHSDFLSQTVNF
+1168 VCYPDFLSQTVNF
-1181 EFPFKV
+1181 ELPFKV
-1187 GDDTVIISQEFIS
+1187 GEDTVIISQEFIS

-1221 RLLEIKKKEQKNP
+1221 RLLEIKKREQKEP
-1234 NFGYSELMG
+1234 NFGYSEIMG

-1255 FKAIHWLEK
+1255 FKAIHQLEK
-1264 YVVSKDDF
+1264 YVVSNSEF
-1272 KFLYDP
+1272 REFLNNP
-1278 TDKRFYIDDDDTRDP
+1278 NDKRFYIKDDNTQDP

-1298 NSLLGLLEVGDI
+1298 RSLLELLEEGDI

-1329 HNHYGINLDDIANN
+1329 HNHYGINFDDIADD

-1350 LLYNEAETTSDAKK
+1350 LLYIEEETASDANK

-1385 EKFNHK
+1385 EKSNHS